1 MAPPRWP
8 SVETIRY
15 AAQRAVARSSLRK
28 VAAEMDMAVSWLNAF
43 VDGKET
49 ALRTQTK
56 RNLREWYVRAAAELA
71 EQDGD
76 TAAAA
81 LTFLTGGLL
90 EEAERK
96 SAYSRLVQALA
107 RGYSDAGPLPEW
119 IRALLDE
126 EERDPG

>member
-1 MAPPRWP
+1 MPPPRGP

-15 AAQRAVARSSLRK
+15 AAQRAVAKSSLRP

-43 VDGKET
+43 VEGKET
-49 ALRTQTK
+49 ALRTQTRK
-56 RNLREWYVRAAAELA
+56 KLLEWYMRSASELA

-81 LTFLTGGLL
+81 LAFLTGGLL
-90 EEAERK
+90 EESERK
-96 SAYSRLVQALA
+96 RAHSRLVQALA

-119 IRALLDE
+119 VRALLDE
-126 EERDPG
+126 EETG